1 MLNRWWARALIGAV
15 SGALLALAFPPLGWW
30 PMAILA
36 VALLTYACWRAR
48 LWQGLLA
55 GGLSGFAFFML
66 LMPWL
71 RVIGPEAWVGLSL
84 YCAAWIALVGMGTA
98 LATRLRWWP
107 ALVPALW
114 VLEEALRDRIPW
126 GGFPWGRLA
135 YSQADAPFAW
145 ISRLGGMPLLTFW
158 VAALGTSL
166 LAIIL
171 YSRRDRRTF
180 RAAIV
185 GFVLLI
191 VVGRALAMYSPEP
204 QGTAVI
210 AVVQGGTPQMGMGAM
225 DVRQE
230 VLDNHVNQ
238 TLRLAE
244 DVASGVFPQ
253 PQLVIWP
260 ENSSDIDPFTDRTV
274 AAEIQKAAD
283 AVNAPILVGA
293 VANVPGQPQSLWNL
307 GIVWNPQTGPAQRYA
322 KTHLVPFG
330 EFIPLRDLI
339 SSWFADFERISRDFV
354 PGTEPGLMEAG
365 GIRIGDIICFE
376 VAYDDIPR
384 DVLNAGAQ
392 LLVVQTNNA
401 TYGDTSQP
409 DQQLQIERLRAIE
422 SSGSLAVA
430 ATTGVS
436 ALIDSSGTPVQ
447 RINSGDTGY
456 LVGEVTLQG
465 SRTLSTIIG
474 AWPEVLLSLLGV
486 ITLTWAAIAGLVR
499 RRASRT

>member
-1 MLNRWWARALIGAV
+1 MLSRWWARALTGAV
-15 SGALLALAFPPLGWW
+15 SGASLASAFPPLGWW
-30 PMAILA
+30 PMAIVA
-36 VALLTYACWRAR
+36 VALLTYSCWQAR
-48 LWQGLLA
+48 WWQGLVA
-55 GGLSGFAFFML
+55 GGLSGFVFFML

-71 RVIGPEAWVGLSL
+71 RVIGTEAWVGLSL

-98 LATRLRWWP
+98 LATRRRWWVV
-107 ALVPALW
+107 LVPSLW

-158 VAALGTSL
+158 VAALGTLL
-166 LAIIL
+166 LAVIL
-171 YSRRDRRTF
+171 YARLDRRASRT
-180 RAAIV
+180 AAV
-185 GFVLLI
+185 GFVLLLI
-191 VVGRALAMYSPEP
+191 VGRVLAVYSPEP
-204 QGTAVI
+204 QGTAII

-225 DVRQE
+225 DVRRE

-238 TLRLAE
+238 TMRLAE
-244 DVASGVFPQ
+244 DVASGKAQQ

-260 ENSSDIDPFTDRTV
+260 ENASDIDPFADAAA
-274 AAEIQKAAD
+274 AAEIQRAAD
-283 AVNAPILVGA
+283 TVKAPILVGA

-307 GIVWNPQTGPAQRYA
+307 GIVWNPQTGPAERYA

-330 EFIPLRDLI
+330 EFIPMRDLI
-339 SSWFADFERISRDFV
+339 GTWFADFQRISRDFV
-354 PGTEPGLMEAG
+354 PGTKPGLMEAG

-465 SRTLSTIIG
+465 SRTISTMIG
-474 AWPEVLLSLLGV
+474 AWPEVLLSFLGV
-486 ITLTWAAIAGLVR
+486 ITLTWAAFAGLGR
-499 RRASRT
+499 RREGRT

>member
-1 MLNRWWARALIGAV
+1 MLSRWWVRLFMGAV
-15 SGALLALAFPPLGWW
+15 SGALLASAFPPLGWW
-30 PMAILA
+30 PLTIPAIS
-36 VALLTYACWRAR
+36 LLTYACWQAK
-48 LWQGLLA
+48 LWQGLVA
-55 GGLSGFAFFML
+55 GGASGFVLFML

-71 RVIGPEAWVGLSL
+71 RVIGAEAWVGLSL
-84 YCAAWIALVGMGTA
+84 YCAAWLALVGMGTSVM
-98 LATRLRWWP
+98 TRLRWWP
-107 ALVPALW
+107 ALVPAVW

-135 YSQADAPFAW
+135 YSQADAPYAW
-145 ISRLGGMPLLTFW
+145 ISRLGGMPLLTYW

-166 LAIIL
+166 LAVIVFA
-171 YSRRDRRTF
+171 RRDRRAC
-180 RAAIV
+180 RMSIL
-185 GFVLLI
+185 GIIVLL
-191 VVGRALAMYSPEP
+191 VVGRALAVYAPAP
-204 QGTAVI
+204 QGTAFI

-225 DVRQE
+225 DVRRQ
-230 VLDNHVNQ
+230 VLNNHVSQ
-238 TLRLAE
+238 TLRLAA
-244 DVASGVFPQ
+244 DVASGKAQQ

-260 ENSSDIDPFTDRTV
+260 ENASDIDPFTNPEA

-307 GIVWNPQTGPAQRYA
+307 GVVWNPQTGPADRYA

-330 EFIPLRDLI
+330 EFIPMRDVI
-339 SSWFADFERISRDFV
+339 GSWFADFQRISRDFV
-354 PGTEPGLMEAG
+354 PGTKPGIMEAG
-365 GIRIGDIICFE
+365 GIRIGNIICFE

-436 ALIDSSGTPVQ
+436 AIIDSSGIPAQ

-456 LVGEVTLQG
+456 LVGEVNLQG
-465 SRTLSTIIG
+465 SRTLSTIVG
-474 AWPEVLLSLLGV
+474 AWPEALLSLLGV
-486 ITLTWAAIAGLVR
+486 ITLTWAVIAGPSR
-499 RRASRT
+499 RRVDRT

>member
-1 MLNRWWARALIGAV
+1 MLSRWWVRLFMGAV
-15 SGALLALAFPPLGWW
+15 SGALLASAFPPLGRW
-30 PMAILA
+30 PMAIPA
-36 VALLTYACWRAR
+36 IALLTYACWQAR
-48 LWQGLLA
+48 LWQGFVA
-55 GGLSGFAFFML
+55 GGASGFVFFML

-71 RVIGPEAWVGLSL
+71 RVIGVEAWVGLSL
-84 YCAAWIALVGMGTA
+84 FCAAWIALVGMGTSA
-98 LATRLRWWP
+98 ITRLRWWP

-114 VLEEALRDRIPW
+114 VLQEALRDRIPW

-166 LAIIL
+166 LALIL
-171 YSRRDRRTF
+171 YVRRDRRAF
-180 RAAIV
+180 RISGV
-185 GFVLLI
+185 SFVLLLI
-191 VVGRALAMYSPEP
+191 IGRVFAVYSPEP
-204 QGTAVI
+204 QGTAII

-225 DVRQE
+225 DVRRE

-238 TLRLAE
+238 TLRLAD
-244 DVASGVFPQ
+244 DVASGTAQQ

-260 ENSSDIDPFTDRTV
+260 ENASDIDPFTDAAA

-283 AVNAPILVGA
+283 TVKAPILVGA

-307 GIVWNPQTGPAQRYA
+307 GVVWNPQTGPAERYA

-330 EFIPLRDLI
+330 EFIPMRDVI
-339 SSWFADFERISRDFV
+339 GTWFADFQRISRDFV
-354 PGTEPGLMEAG
+354 PGTKPGLMEAG
-365 GIRIGDIICFE
+365 GILIGDIICFE

-409 DQQLQIERLRAIE
+409 DQQLQIERLRAVE
-422 SSGSLAVA
+422 SSGALAVA

-436 ALIDSSGTPVQ
+436 ALIDSSGIPVQ

-456 LVGEVTLQG
+456 LVGEVNLQG
-465 SRTLSTIIG
+465 SRTLSTIVG
-474 AWPEVLLSLLGV
+474 AWPELLLSLLGV
-486 ITLTWAAIAGLVR
+486 ITLTWAVIAGLGR
-499 RRASRT
+499 RRADRT

>member
-1 MLNRWWARALIGAV
+1 MVSRWWVRLILGAV
-15 SGALLALAFPPLGWW
+15 SGALLASAFPPLGWW
-30 PMAILA
+30 PMAIPA
-36 VALLTYACWRAR
+36 IALLTYACWQSR
-48 LWQGLLA
+48 LWQGFVA
-55 GGLSGFAFFML
+55 GGASGFVFFML

-71 RVIGPEAWVGLSL
+71 LVIGAEAWVGLSL
-84 YCAAWIALVGMGTA
+84 YCAAWIALVGMGTSA
-98 LATRLRWWP
+98 ITRMRWWP

-145 ISRLGGMPLLTFW
+145 ISRLGGMPLLTYW

-166 LAIIL
+166 LAVIVFA
-171 YSRRDRRTF
+171 RRDRRAC
-180 RAAIV
+180 RMAVIGVIA
-185 GFVLLI
+185 L
-191 VVGRALAMYSPEP
+191 VVIGRVPAVYSPAP

-225 DVRQE
+225 DVRRE

-244 DVASGVFPQ
+244 DVASGEVQQ

-260 ENSSDIDPFTDRTV
+260 ENASDIDPFTDP
-274 AAEIQKAAD
+274 AAAAAIQKAAD
-283 AVNAPILVGA
+283 AVKAPILVGA
-293 VANVPGQPQSLWNL
+293 VVNVPGQPESLWNL
-307 GIVWNPQTGPAQRYA
+307 GIVWNPQTGPADRYA

-330 EFIPLRDLI
+330 EFIPMRDLI
-339 SSWFADFERISRDFV
+339 GSWFADFERISRDFV
-354 PGTEPGLMEAG
+354 PGTEPGIMEAG
-365 GIRIGDIICFE
+365 GIRIGNIICFE

-422 SSGSLAVA
+422 SSGALAVA

-436 ALIDSSGTPVQ
+436 AIIDSSGIPVQ

-456 LVGEVTLQG
+456 LVGEVNLQG
-465 SRTLSTIIG
+465 SRTLSTIVG

-486 ITLTWAAIAGLVR
+486 ITLTWAVIAGLSR
-499 RRASRT
+499 RRADRT

>member
-1 MLNRWWARALIGAV
+1 MLSRWWARALMGAI
-15 SGALLALAFPPLGWW
+15 SGVVLSCAFPPLGWW

-36 VALLTYACWRAR
+36 IALLTFACWQAR
-48 LWQGLLA
+48 LWQGLVV
-55 GGLSGFAFFML
+55 GGASGFVFFML

-71 RVIGPEAWVGLSL
+71 RVIGAEAWVGLSL
-84 YCAAWIALVGMGTA
+84 YCAAWIALVGMGTSMM
-98 LATRLRWWP
+98 TRLPWWP
-107 ALVPALW
+107 VLVPAVW
-114 VLEEALRDRIPW
+114 VLEESLRDRIPW

-135 YSQADAPFAW
+135 YSQADAPYSW

-158 VAALGTSL
+158 VAALGTTL
-166 LAIIL
+166 VAALIFA
-171 YSRRDRRTF
+171 RRDRRAF
-180 RAAIV
+180 RWAVV
-185 GFVLLI
+185 GIIGVL
-191 VVGRALAMYSPEP
+191 VVGRVVGIYSPAP
-204 QGTAVI
+204 QGSAIV

-225 DVRQE
+225 DVRRE

-238 TLRLAE
+238 TLLLAE
-244 DVASGVFPQ
+244 DVASGNTQQ

-260 ENSSDIDPFTDRTV
+260 ENASDIDPFTDPSA

-283 AVNAPILVGA
+283 AVKAPILVGA

-307 GIVWNPQTGPAQRYA
+307 GIVWNPQTGPAERYA

-330 EFIPLRDLI
+330 EFLPMREVIG
-339 SSWFADFERISRDFV
+339 SWFADFQRISRDFV
-354 PGTEPGLMEAG
+354 PGTEPGIMEAG

-422 SSGSLAVA
+422 SAGALAVA

-436 ALIDSSGTPVQ
+436 ALIDSGGVPVQ
-447 RINSGDTGY
+447 RINSGETGY
-456 LVGEVTLQG
+456 LVGDVTLQG
-465 SRTLSTIIG
+465 SRTISTVVG
-474 AWPEVLLSLLGV
+474 AWPEVMLSLLAV
-486 ITLTWAAIAGLVR
+486 ITLTWAGIAGHTR
-499 RRASRT
+499 RREGRT